1 MKFSFLLLFPI
12 SITYSLI
19 IIQLINQLPK
29 KFGSTYGTSS
39 GKIVTNGPYKL
50 VGWNGTS
57 TSFKLKKNPKYTL
70 QNVRIPTVNVK
81 VEKDGSTALNL
92 FKANKVQI
100 TQLSGQLVKSNA
112 NNPSLKTTK
121 ILRNAYLE
129 FNGKNKTTNNTN
141 LHKAISYVLD
151 REQLTKSVLQDG
163 SVAAWSM
170 VPQGDASNPTTGEDF
185 AKEVGNKLKVN
196 TKAAKV
202 YWRNAQS
209 ELGKKRITV
218 QLLTGDDDASKQ
230 VGEYMQAVLKKEL
243 PGLNLTLKTV
253 PQAQHIQMGSDK
265 NYEINL
271 DGWSTGWY
279 DPADFLQMAEYGNAL
294 SFSNWKDAKYQKLIS
309 QINDTTKYSTKQ
321 RYDLMLEADRYLMQ
335 QQGIVPLYQSHNQTS
350 LISDWAALN
359 YSTLRHS
366 VSICLLEIAQ
376 TPRNQS

>member
-1 MKFSFLLLFPI
+1 M
-12 SITYSLI
+12 
-19 IIQLINQLPK
+19 
-29 KFGSTYGTSS
+29 
-39 GKIVTNGPYKL
+39 TNGPYKL

-359 YSTLRHS
+359 LQHS
-366 VSICLLEIAQ
+366 QAFSINMLTGNSA
-376 TPRNQS
+376 NA